1 MVFAH
6 GFSSLILVSTIYGA
20 IRLEDVDVGDNVA
33 VAVVDVDDVVV
44 VDVVEDYDV
53 SVVVVVAV
61 AVADDNAGCI

>member
-44 VDVVEDYDV
+44 VVVEDYDV